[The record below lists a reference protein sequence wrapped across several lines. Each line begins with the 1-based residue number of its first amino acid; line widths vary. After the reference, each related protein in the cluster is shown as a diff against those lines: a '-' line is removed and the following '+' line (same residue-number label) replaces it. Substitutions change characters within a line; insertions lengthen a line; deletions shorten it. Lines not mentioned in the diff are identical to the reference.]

1 MASAKATAKN
11 RSENIRTIVACRYP
25 LVRDGIAKILEEDK
39 SIEVLSRVSNL
50 LDLIGACEEHD
61 FDILLLDVELKGLNL
76 TKILTLIK
84 KNNKAKLILIID
96 KDYNESLLINAI
108 RSGVRGYL
116 LKDTD
121 SNHLIKS
128 VSSVHNGELWGERKL
143 MGKVIDGTP
152 YPQKAE
158 KGKGQIYDLTESE
171 IKIIKLVLN
180 GYTNKSIADELY
192 ISEKTVKFHLY
203 KIFNKLTVQNRS
215 ELILFGF
222 RHGFVS

>member
-1 MASAKATAKN
+1 MATAK
-11 RSENIRTIVACRYP
+11 SESKNKTGQIKTIVACRYP
-25 LVRDGIAKILEEDK
+25 LVRDGVAKILGDDK
-39 SIEVLSRVSNL
+39 TIEVISKVSNL
-50 LDLIGACEEHD
+50 IELIEACEHHD

-76 TKILTLIK
+76 TKVLGLIK
-84 KNNKAKLILIID
+84 KNNKAKIILIID
-96 KDYNESLLINAI
+96 SDYNENLLINAI

-128 VSSVHNGELWGERKL
+128 VNTVYSGELWVERKL
-143 MGKVIDGTP
+143 MGKVIDGNT
-152 YPQKAE
+152 YPQKQE
-158 KGKGQIYDLTESE
+158 NTKGQIYDLTESE

-203 KIFNKLTVQNRS
+203 KIFKKLSVKSRS

-222 RHGFVS
+222 RHGFVT